1 MTRRRVYAVYILQR
15 NSKYFMHCTLSLNT
29 DKSILAVVVIQPIMN
44 RGLAIFLCKPVFVVQ
59 PDNET
64 TLEAAE

>member
-1 MTRRRVYAVYILQR
+1 MQ
-15 NSKYFMHCTLSLNT
+15 CTLSLNT

-44 RGLAIFLCKPVFVVQ
+44 RGLAIVLGKPVFVVQ